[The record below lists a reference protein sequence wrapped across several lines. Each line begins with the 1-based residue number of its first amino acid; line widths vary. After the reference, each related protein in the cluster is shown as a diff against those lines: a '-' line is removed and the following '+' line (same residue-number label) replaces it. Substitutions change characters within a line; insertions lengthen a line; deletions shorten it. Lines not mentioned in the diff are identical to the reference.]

1 MIIVTINNF
10 KSPVVTEHTVA
21 KSAVIPL
28 KQQQLE
34 AMSLQENK
42 DDTQQELSSSLT
54 YHGGRPLSLRAIS
67 FKKQSV
73 KGTNTISERDFGK
86 FDRLLREKPNATTLS
101 LEAVILFSNNKT
113 AKWLCET
120 PACESKEL
128 LQKARACA
136 PEFRK
141 LYHSRKKALFEERA
155 KILQQK
161 ELALQ
166 QLQEKSLKEKEK
178 TNCGY
183 NGKWSVAEQTR

>member
-1 MIIVTINNF
+1 M
-10 KSPVVTEHTVA
+10 
-21 KSAVIPL
+21 
-28 KQQQLE
+28 
-34 AMSLQENK
+34 
-42 DDTQQELSSSLT
+42 
-54 YHGGRPLSLRAIS
+54 
-67 FKKQSV
+67 
-73 KGTNTISERDFGK
+73 
-86 FDRLLREKPNATTLS
+86 REKPNATTLS

-183 NGKWSVAEQTR
+183 NGKWSVAEQTRCERRAGQATYKGREIESIESSIELQEKVLQQSQCDKEIF